1 MTHIARLDSRALIRV
16 AGADARPFLH
26 NLLTQDVETL
36 KGSEVRFGALLSPPG
51 RLLFDLFLIGEA
63 DAVLLDVA
71 AERREALVQR
81 LSMYKLRARV
91 EVAVD
96 DRPVFASW
104 PEVGTGFVVDPRL
117 SQLGGRAYG
126 VDPTATAT
134 EADYSAHRLA
144 LGVPDPFA
152 DAGSDRTYPIEANF
166 DLLNGI
172 DFAKG
177 CFVGQETTSRMKRR
191 GTIKNRMLP
200 LAFEGPPPAF
210 GAEVLNGERRA
221 GEALTGITNAAMAL
235 MRLDRSEGELTVDGQ
250 AARAWRPVWMPDWP
264 RADASEP

>member
-1 MTHIARLDSRALIRV
+1 MTHIARLDSRSLIRV
-16 AGADARPFLH
+16 AGPDARPFLH

-36 KGSEVRFGALLSPPG
+36 EDGDVRFGALLSPPG

-63 DAVLLDVA
+63 DSVLLDVA

-81 LSMYKLRARV
+81 LSMYRLRAQV
-91 EVAVD
+91 EVTSDESA
-96 DRPVFASW
+96 VFASW
-104 PEVGTGFVVDPRL
+104 PEVAPGFVVDPRL
-117 SQLGGRAYG
+117 SALGGRGYG
-126 VDPTATAT
+126 GVATVTATK
-134 EADYSAHRLA
+134 ADYDAHRLA

-152 DAGSDRTYPIEANF
+152 DAGSDRTYPIEANL

-200 LAFEGPPPAF
+200 LAFDGPTPTF
-210 GAEVLNGERRA
+210 GAEVLSGERRA
-221 GEALTGITNAAMAL
+221 GEVLSGATNAAIGL
-235 MRLDRSEGELTVDGQ
+235 MRLDRSQGELTIDGVS
-250 AARAWRPVWMPDWP
+250 ARAWRPDWMPEWQSP
-264 RADASEP
+264 EA